1 MIANVASRRVLL
13 GKTPRARAWALAAT
27 GRYAHGT
34 SSSSLLDVTVG
45 DALDRAADR
54 WPDREAAVFVR
65 DGVRKTFAQF
75 HRDVERAAAGLLCL
89 GLRRGER
96 LGMWGP
102 NTYEWLLFQ
111 FATAKAGIITVSVN
125 PAYQAEEAEFALRK
139 VGCKAVVC
147 PEAFKT
153 QKYCDMLRLICPEI
167 PACPPGDIRSARLP
181 DLRSVIVLDSRQPGM
196 FHLDDVMQAGDN
208 RFLRRLHE
216 IGKKLLCDDP
226 VNILFTSG
234 TTGRP
239 KGATLTHHNVV
250 NNAFFVGKRVGFDWR
265 PATRVCLPVPLYHCF
280 GSVGGG
286 ICMAVHGLSLVFPS
300 PEYSGKDNLAAMQS
314 EKCTFVY
321 GTPTMYVDMT
331 TQPDVRRFDLSS
343 VVGGIIAGSPCPPE
357 LVQSVMSV
365 MGIKEVTV
373 ELLHVA
379 AEAAEGAVR
388 DALHGVPAQRQLF
401 HHAQFAHGG
410 GGIGSQL
417 VAVQVKRGQVLH
429 VVQGPGVERA
439 QLVAAEVQPAQVL
452 GAGEGA
458 GTELAQLVVVQTQ
471 HEKVDQRR
479 EDPFGQL
486 ADAVVVQVEV
496 GEPGQVSEGV
506 GLDAADV
513 VVRQVE
519 VDQLGQALE
528 GVGGDAAQL
537 AALHVQRHQAAAL
550 PEGGARNDAQG
561 VPLQVEQPRGF
572 GHARDLLQARA
583 VADDVLQVAVA
594 AARGRALAGRPP
606 DHQDAPQ
613 QQQAADAAHVSSS
626 RAVSG
631 LLPGRGEKA
640 GGRRPRSGGTS
651 PLARTLAAIV
661 WLPPGKDRLRR
672 YREQPCHLLWL
683 AAGQPAQEV
692 RDGRIHHGP
701 HRGQNRE
708 PVQRPAGSF
717 GFVRRD
723 PDPRI
728 LRHVG
733 VLERPGQNRRV
744 HRKRRL
750 VQDRGH
756 RPPGCVRLLPRRR
769 SHQGSH
775 HQRRRKRL
783 PGRNRAVP
791 AHAPQ
796 SQRSAGGGRGGR
808 PHERGDLR
816 LHQSEGRTAV
826 NRGRRQDFLQ
836 RKDFSLQDSALRGV
850 RRQLSAHRHRKGPE
864 TGTASAGRGAAG
876 TREGQVSVFHVKT

>member
-27 GRYAHGT
+27 SRAIHVDAPPIVPTLTSSYAHGT

-75 HRDVERAAAGLLCL
+75 HQDVERAAAGLLGL

-111 FATAKAGIITVSVN
+111 FATAKAGVITVSVN
-125 PAYQAEEAEFALRK
+125 PAYQVEEAEFALRK

-167 PACPPGDIRSARLP
+167 PACPPGDIRSSRLP
-181 DLRSVIVLDSRQPGM
+181 DLRSVIVLDGRQPGM
-196 FHLDDVMQAGDN
+196 FHLDDVMQAGDE
-208 RFLRRLHE
+208 RFLRQLHE
-216 IGKKLLCDDP
+216 IGKKLSCDDP
-226 VNILFTSG
+226 VNIQFTSG

-300 PEYSGKDNLAAMQS
+300 PGYSGKDNLAAMQS

-357 LVQSVMSV
+357 LVRSVMSV
-365 MGIKEVTV
+365 MGIKEVTAHVVQV

-417 VAVQVKRGQVLH
+417 VAVQVKHGQVLH

-458 GTELAQLVVVQTQ
+458 GTEPAQLVVVQTQ

-486 ADAVVVQVEV
+486 ADAVAVQVE
-496 GEPGQVSEGV
+496 
-506 GLDAADV
+506 
-513 VVRQVE
+513 VE

-550 PEGGARNDAQG
+550 AEGGARNDAQR

-572 GHARDLLQARA
+572 GHARDLLQAHA

-594 AARGRALAGRPP
+594 AARGRAPAGRPP
-606 DHQDAPQ
+606 GHQDAPQ

-626 RAVSG
+626 RRLSG
-631 LLPGRGEKA
+631 LPPGRGEKA
-640 GGRRPRSGGTS
+640 GGRRPGSGGTS
-651 PLARTLAAIV
+651 PLAGTLGAIV
-661 WLPPGKDRLRR
+661 WPPPGKDRLRR
-672 YREQPCHLLWL
+672 YREQSRHLLWL

-692 RDGRIHHGP
+692 RDGRIRHGP
-701 HRGQNRE
+701 H
-708 PVQRPAGSF
+708 
-717 GFVRRD
+717 
-723 PDPRI
+723 
-728 LRHVG
+728 
-733 VLERPGQNRRV
+733 
-744 HRKRRL
+744 
-750 VQDRGH
+750 
-756 RPPGCVRLLPRRR
+756 
-769 SHQGSH
+769 
-775 HQRRRKRL
+775 
-783 PGRNRAVP
+783 
-791 AHAPQ
+791 
-796 SQRSAGGGRGGR
+796 
-808 PHERGDLR
+808 
-816 LHQSEGRTAV
+816 
-826 NRGRRQDFLQ
+826 
-836 RKDFSLQDSALRGV
+836 
-850 RRQLSAHRHRKGPE
+850 
-864 TGTASAGRGAAG
+864 
-876 TREGQVSVFHVKT
+876 

>member
-27 GRYAHGT
+27 GRAIHVDAPPIVPTLTSSYAHGT

-365 MGIKEVTV
+365 MGIKEVTIGYGATENSPV
-373 ELLHVA
+373 TFCGSPLDNLHRKCETVGYIMDHT
-379 AEAAEGAVR
+379 EAKIVNPSSGR
-388 DALHGVPAQRQLF
+388 P
-401 HHAQFAHGG
+401 
-410 GGIGSQL
+410 
-417 VAVQVKRGQVLH
+417 
-429 VVQGPGVERA
+429 
-439 QLVAAEVQPAQVL
+439 
-452 GAGEGA
+452 
-458 GTELAQLVVVQTQ
+458 
-471 HEKVDQRR
+471 
-479 EDPFGQL
+479 
-486 ADAVVVQVEV
+486 
-496 GEPGQVSEGV
+496 
-506 GLDAADV
+506 
-513 VVRQVE
+513 
-519 VDQLGQALE
+519 
-528 GVGGDAAQL
+528 
-537 AALHVQRHQAAAL
+537 
-550 PEGGARNDAQG
+550 
-561 VPLQVEQPRGF
+561 VPLGSSGEILIRGYCVMSEYWNDPDKTDECI
-572 GHARDLLQARA
+572 GKDGWYKTGAC
-583 VADDVLQVAVA
+583 
-594 AARGRALAGRPP
+594 AGVTRS
-606 DHQDAPQ
+606 DCE
-613 QQQAADAAHVSSS
+613 
-626 RAVSG
+626 G
-631 LLPGRGEKA
+631 N
-640 GGRRPRSGGTS
+640 RRHKPSPRSS
-651 PLARTLAAIV
+651 
-661 WLPPGKDRLRR
+661 DRCPRK
-672 YREQPCHLLWL
+672 YHE
-683 AAGQPAQEV
+683 
-692 RDGRIHHGP
+692 I
-701 HRGQNRE
+701 
-708 PVQRPAGSF
+708 QR
-717 GFVRRD
+717 
-723 PDPRI
+723 
-728 LRHVG
+728 
-733 VLERPGQNRRV
+733 
-744 HRKRRL
+744 
-750 VQDRGH
+750 
-756 RPPGCVRLLPRRR
+756 
-769 SHQGSH
+769 
-775 HQRRRKRL
+775 
-783 PGRNRAVP
+783 
-791 AHAPQ
+791 
-796 SQRSAGGGRGGR
+796 
-808 PHERGDLR
+808 
-816 LHQSEGRTAV
+816 
-826 NRGRRQDFLQ
+826 
-836 RKDFSLQDSALRGV
+836 
-850 RRQLSAHRHRKGPE
+850 
-864 TGTASAGRGAAG
+864 
-876 TREGQVSVFHVKT
+876 